1 MTGAV
6 ATDRNSTTIPRSIGL
21 IPFTENAE
29 KFISVVYKIDVREG
43 TSNMRVRWVR
53 YTVYNTTYTYVYYM
67 YARPAGRFDRV
78 YQSVRLIDN
87 NSALLMSS
95 SRLIRMWASLV
106 QLPSCYYETT
116 RLTLY
121 PVSSSSSL
129 PFFSF
134 PLSLCISIYLTLFRM
149 WGAPYYPSHDI
160 FITYYSRITINRFK
174 WTTTQIVVELL
185 LLV

>member
-1 MTGAV
+1 
-6 ATDRNSTTIPRSIGL
+6 
-21 IPFTENAE
+21 
-29 KFISVVYKIDVREG
+29 
-43 TSNMRVRWVR
+43 
-53 YTVYNTTYTYVYYM
+53 M

-149 WGAPYYPSHDI
+149 WGGEGAAPTIGLTISLL
-160 FITYYSRITINRFK
+160 RIT
-174 WTTTQIVVELL
+174 VELQ
-185 LLV
+185 